1 MMFQRMYMMLT
12 FFTTAFLYFNLFIV
26 KSEYKVNKKTQIL
39 LAITA
44 ILGFLTQ
51 YFFAIYAAL
60 VAIVMIV
67 LFIKNKET
75 KELFKYIRTLVI
87 SAVIGI
93 VLFPFSIDHMLN
105 SDRKIGGFQ
114 STNYADRV
122 LTYFNMIL
130 RYFGSKW
137 KIMLALFAIALLAIL
152 IKRKTER
159 GITAVII
166 FPTIIY
172 IMLVAKLAEFLEL
185 RYVMNILPIVAIMIM
200 MAIGS
205 IFENKKYNIMLA
217 TVALILLVGYGF
229 LTEKP
234 LYLYKDYNKYIDI
247 SKKYSDDDLVYVGY
261 TFFNHIQSLPE
272 FTNYKKTFMIYNDQT
287 NRLKDDEE
295 LSDKN
300 EFILSVHRNMEPE
313 KVVSEVLEYTGFSNY
328 ELIYE
333 GDQEINQV
341 IYRIYR

>member
-1 MMFQRMYMMLT
+1 M
-12 FFTTAFLYFNLFIV
+12 NLFIV

-137 KIMLALFAIALLAIL
+137 EIMLALFAIALLAIL

-247 SKKYSDDDLVYVGY
+247 SKKYSNDDLVYVGY
-261 TFFNHIQSLPE
+261 TFFDHIQSLPE

-287 NRLKDDEE
+287 NRLKD

>member
-12 FFTTAFLYFNLFIV
+12 FFTIAFLYLNLFIV

-137 KIMLALFAIALLAIL
+137 EIMLALFAIALLAIL

-261 TFFNHIQSLPE
+261 TFFDHIQSLPE

-287 NRLKDDEE
+287 DRLKDDEE

>member
-12 FFTTAFLYFNLFIV
+12 FFTTAFLYLNLFIV

-87 SAVIGI
+87 SVGI

-105 SDRKIGGFQ
+105 SDSKIGGFQ

-137 KIMLALFAIALLAIL
+137 EIMLALFAIALLAIL

-261 TFFNHIQSLPE
+261 TFFDHIQSLPE

>member
-1 MMFQRMYMMLT
+1 M
-12 FFTTAFLYFNLFIV
+12 NLFIV

-137 KIMLALFAIALLAIL
+137 EIMLALFAIALLAIL

-261 TFFNHIQSLPE
+261 TFFDHIQSLPE

-287 NRLKDDEE
+287 DRLKDDEE

-333 GDQEINQV
+333 GDQEIN
-341 IYRIYR
+341 

>member
-1 MMFQRMYMMLT
+1 M
-12 FFTTAFLYFNLFIV
+12 NLFIV

-67 LFIKNKET
+67 LFIKNKEK

-137 KIMLALFAIALLAIL
+137 EIMLALFAIALLAIL

-261 TFFNHIQSLPE
+261 TFFDHIQSLPE

-287 NRLKDDEE
+287 DRLKDDGE

>member
-1 MMFQRMYMMLT
+1 M
-12 FFTTAFLYFNLFIV
+12 NLFIV

-60 VAIVMIV
+60 IAIVMIV

-137 KIMLALFAIALLAIL
+137 EIMLALFAIALLAIL

-287 NRLKDDEE
+287 DRLKDDEE

>member
-1 MMFQRMYMMLT
+1 M
-12 FFTTAFLYFNLFIV
+12 NLFIV

-114 STNYADRV
+114 SANYADRV

-137 KIMLALFAIALLAIL
+137 EIMLALFAIALLAIL

-261 TFFNHIQSLPE
+261 TFFDHIQSLPE

-287 NRLKDDEE
+287 DRLKDDEE

>member
-12 FFTTAFLYFNLFIV
+12 FFTTAFLYLNLFIV

-137 KIMLALFAIALLAIL
+137 EIMLALFAIALLAIL

-261 TFFNHIQSLPE
+261 TFFDHIQSLPE

-333 GDQEINQV
+333 GNQEINQV

>member
-1 MMFQRMYMMLT
+1 M
-12 FFTTAFLYFNLFIV
+12 NLFIV

-122 LTYFNMIL
+122 LIYFNMIL

-137 KIMLALFAIALLAIL
+137 EIMLALFAIALLAIL

-261 TFFNHIQSLPE
+261 TFFDHIQSLPE

-287 NRLKDDEE
+287 DRLKDDEE

>member
-12 FFTTAFLYFNLFIV
+12 FFTTAFLYLNLFIV

-137 KIMLALFAIALLAIL
+137 EIMLALFAIALLAIL

-261 TFFNHIQSLPE
+261 TFFDHIQSLPE

>member
-12 FFTTAFLYFNLFIV
+12 FFTTAFLYLNLFIV

-137 KIMLALFAIALLAIL
+137 EIMLALFAIALLAIL

-247 SKKYSDDDLVYVGY
+247 SKKYSNDDLVYVGY
-261 TFFNHIQSLPE
+261 TFFDHIQSLPE

>member
-1 MMFQRMYMMLT
+1 M
-12 FFTTAFLYFNLFIV
+12 NLFIV

-105 SDRKIGGFQ
+105 SDRKISGFQ

-137 KIMLALFAIALLAIL
+137 EIMLALFAIALLAIL

-261 TFFNHIQSLPE
+261 TFFDHIQSLPE

-287 NRLKDDEE
+287 DRLKDDEE